1 MIAVGS
7 RVTYDGWTG
16 VVTNLGRSLAED
28 RLIAQV
34 DFGARRILRVPVDK
48 LREVQQ

>member
-7 RVTYDGWTG
+7 RVTYDGKVG

-28 RLIAQV
+28 QLIAQV
-34 DFGARRILRVPVDK
+34 DFGARRILRVPVVQ
-48 LREVQQ
+48 LQEVA

>member
-7 RVTYDGWTG
+7 RVTWNGRSG

-34 DFGARRILRVPVDK
+34 DFRDRQILRVPVDE
-48 LREVQQ
+48 LREES

>member
-7 RVTYDGWTG
+7 RVIHDGRIG

-28 RLIAQV
+28 QLIAQV
-34 DFGARRILRVPVDK
+34 DFGSRRILRIPVAQLTEAK
-48 LREVQQ
+48 